1 VNADLN
7 SYGFRKNRNAIQALA
22 RIRTILLNK
31 KDVKNIVILDLDIE
45 EFFDNINHS

>member
-7 SYGFRKNRNAIQALA
+7 SYGFRKNRSAIQALA
-22 RIRTILLNK
+22 KTRTILLNK
-31 KDVKNIVILDLDIE
+31 KDVKNIVILDLNIK